1 MRKNPRKSHD
11 YLSPLFSMHE
21 FGTVYRA
28 VKHRLT
34 GLASTKERFLEAEA
48 LLQVPNRF
56 ENRKPGRPE
65 SSSPELLDI
74 ACAV

>member
-1 MRKNPRKSHD
+1 MRKNPSKSHD
-11 YLSPLFSMHE
+11 YLSYYSVLHE
-21 FGTVYRA
+21 FGPVYRA

-48 LLQVPNRF
+48 LLKVPHRF

-65 SSSPELLDI
+65 SAVPELLDI